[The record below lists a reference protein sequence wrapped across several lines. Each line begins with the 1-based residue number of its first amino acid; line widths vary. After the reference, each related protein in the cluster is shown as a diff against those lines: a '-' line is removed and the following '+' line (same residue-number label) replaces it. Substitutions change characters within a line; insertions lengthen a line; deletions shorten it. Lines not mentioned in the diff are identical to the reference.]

1 MSGLSNKKRLQ
12 AFFIVI
18 FVFLVIH
25 FIASPVFGDDIKF
38 RERLIQNNYNYFP
51 YIYHR
56 YFTWSSRFIL
66 EYFMMLILSLPSVLW
81 KILDFGMVL
90 LLYYLL
96 SGFSS
101 QYLDIALLI
110 CTYPFMH
117 MASAGWIATTANYLW
132 PFIAALAAF
141 SLFVHKENKS
151 KISCLIVY
159 CILLLYAVNNEI
171 LSCLYIA
178 ALVIYLYISG
188 KDRKN
193 VCIQKRDKKLWVLIS
208 FFICFLGIVNV
219 VICPGNPMRFKK
231 EIVQWMPQ
239 FNALTVFS
247 KFRICIVSTLQHFTS
262 VPNVIFLLFSFL
274 IAFIIWDSRQEIYKK
289 VIGFIPFIISVGVTV
304 YYFITNIII
313 NHNINY
319 LQPVIIIES
328 GSPSFFKQGILL
340 VLSVVYLV
348 CILAGILFIYSSL
361 QEKVQYTGIFMGG
374 LASRFALV
382 FSPTMLASG
391 TRVYFI
397 FYMCL
402 VWIEAELMKKVKN
415 IYILRFARL
424 VLVAGI
430 IINICMVYLM
440 QRKYG

>member
-1 MSGLSNKKRLQ
+1 MSGLSGKKRLQ

-38 RERLIQNNYNYFP
+38 RERLIQNNYNYFS

-81 KILDFGMVL
+81 KIFDFGMVL

-110 CTYPFMH
+110 CAYPFMH
-117 MASAGWIATTANYLW
+117 MASAGWIATTSNYLW

-141 SLFVHKENKS
+141 SLFVHKENKNR
-151 KISCLIVY
+151 ISCLAGY
-159 CILLLYAVNNEI
+159 CILLIYAVNNEI

-178 ALVIYLYISG
+178 ALAIYLCTYG
-188 KDRKN
+188 KGRKHVMDRE
-193 VCIQKRDKKLWVLIS
+193 RKLWILIS

-219 VICPGNPMRFKK
+219 IMCPGNPVRLKK
-231 EIVQWMPQ
+231 EIIQWMPQ
-239 FNALTVFS
+239 FNSLAVFS

-262 VPNVIFLLFSFL
+262 IPNVIFLLFSFL
-274 IAFIIWDSRQEIYKK
+274 VAFIIWDSHQETYKK
-289 VIGFIPFIISVGVTV
+289 VIGFIPFIISICTTC
-304 YYFITNIII
+304 YYFITNILI

-319 LQPVIIIES
+319 LQPGIIIER
-328 GSPSFFKQGILL
+328 GSASSWEQGILL

-348 CILAGILFIYSSL
+348 CILAGLLFIYNSL
-361 QEKVQYTGIFMGG
+361 QEKIQYTGIFMGG

-397 FYMCL
+397 FYMGL
-402 VWIEAELMKKVKN
+402 AWIEAGLMKKIRN